1 MGTIE
6 LQSLLF
12 TNINS
17 LSENPLTRCPAN
29 AHDCNNTGATHN
41 SSLCD
46 STLTID
52 PNCVGYHI
60 GNGPSYTAI
69 ISSAFSCLGSILIV
83 LAYIFFKDIR
93 GGMAQRII
101 TALAIADFISAAGY
115 IAGSINYIIH
125 FNDRAISD
133 CSAFQTICSVQ
144 AFITTWSSISSFAW
158 TAILAVYFYL
168 VLVYQKQQ
176 PFSTKC
182 RQIFLH
188 LFSWATPGLI
198 VIPFTAC
205 QFLGYAPFAAS
216 NWCFVADT
224 SLYNKLN
231 NVTDSQNILL
241 YNTLKV
247 LAAGKIWEILT
258 YVLVIIMYSH
268 VIVILEKVQLTFTFV
283 SFIHPSNFF
292 ADET

>member
-17 LSENPLTRCPAN
+17 LSGNDFTQCPADV
-29 AHDCNNTGATHN
+29 HDCNNTGATHN

-46 STLTID
+46 STLTTD
-52 PNCVGYHI
+52 PNCVSYHI

-115 IAGSINYIIH
+115 IAGSINYIVH
-125 FNDRAISD
+125 FNDRATSD
-133 CSAFQTICSVQ
+133 CNAFHTICRVQ

-198 VIPFTAC
+198 VIPFTWLM
-205 QFLGYAPFAAS
+205 FLGYAPFAAS
-216 NWCFVADT
+216 NWCFVTDF
-224 SLYNKLN
+224 SLYD
-231 NVTDSQNILL
+231 NVSDDSNSTMIL

-247 LAAGKIWEILT
+247 LAAGKLWEIVT
-258 YVLVIIMYSH
+258 YILVIIMYSH
-268 VIVILEKVQLTFTFV
+268 VIVILERVCLLLYCY
-283 SFIHPSNFF
+283 
-292 ADET
+292 